1 MSRDELIH
9 MLSKMEK
16 ELKKLRFQVNNC
28 NCEYECV
35 NCSFEGCNA
44 MALLHGKYDDEYENC
59 TKMLKCKCNAYFC
72 DQHILCRACKVCV
85 KCSKHEKCKYC
96 DFEICPKN
104 KNLQLP
110 PDLKKDKPGKCECEN
125 ELSKS
130 TIYHCTNCLDKDKI
144 DDYDYSHSKM
154 YFSCEKCGV
163 NGVNYSR
170 NYYICVSCDHKN
182 KNAVIPPCDSCGLKR
197 HFGCKDFDLCDC
209 GESLCPECVQNCK
222 TCGSLLCTYCNKN
235 SECSKCDEN

>member
-9 MLSKMEK
+9 ILSNAEK
-16 ELKKLRFQVNNC
+16 ELSELRFQYRNC
-28 NCEYECV
+28 NCEYQCV
-35 NCSFEGCNA
+35 RCSFPGCDA
-44 MALLHGKYDDEYENC
+44 MALLHGKYDDVYANC
-59 TKMLKCKCNAYFC
+59 TKIFKCKCNVNLC
-72 DQHILCRACKVCV
+72 DQHILCTACKICS

-104 KNLQLP
+104 ENL
-110 PDLKKDKPGKCECEN
+110 
-125 ELSKS
+125 
-130 TIYHCTNCLDKDKI
+130 
-144 DDYDYSHSKM
+144 
-154 YFSCEKCGV
+154 
-163 NGVNYSR
+163 
-170 NYYICVSCDHKN
+170 
-182 KNAVIPPCDSCGLKR
+182 VIPPCDSCGLKR